1 MGNDWIKVHTTSQ
14 MFTAELIKGMLAEQG
29 IECTIM
35 NQQDSELLFGEIS
48 LFVSASDE
56 MEAKKL
62 INEHNKAE

>member
-1 MGNDWIKVHTTSQ
+1 MENDWIKVYTTGK
-14 MFTAELIKGMLAEQG
+14 MFTAELVKGMLAEQG

-35 NQQDSELLFGEIS
+35 NQKDSEFLFGEIS

-56 MEAKKL
+56 TKAKKL